1 MYYICVAYVE
11 PNLVSL
17 LAAQFL
23 ACFAQHRP
31 GKNSHNRHRNAL
43 QYHHTIFV
51 INNFLQFVFLNGS
64 WNIDWTIQPW
74 WCTQQILLFLPS
86 EFSKFSQ
93 RVCPSTG
100 KVAMIAIG
108 RFFSWV
114 IFRMSPQIISEEE
127 VFILMTKSWLC
138 KAIFLTF

>member
-51 INNFLQFVFLNGS
+51 INNFLQFVFLAHE
-64 WNIDWTIQPW
+64 
-74 WCTQQILLFLPS
+74 ILIELFSPGDVLS
-86 EFSKFSQ
+86 RFCFFFRVSFQNFFKESAQVEAKSQ
-93 RVCPSTG
+93 
-100 KVAMIAIG
+100 
-108 RFFSWV
+108 
-114 IFRMSPQIISEEE
+114 
-127 VFILMTKSWLC
+127 
-138 KAIFLTF
+138 